1 MVMRHLLL
9 SLLVLAALVIAPLLA
24 GCGESGEE
32 PTPAAGVDGA
42 ALLGLTRD
50 HELQYQVYDSTVTYD
65 PQITHYDTSDLRI
78 TILRGQ
84 NDQARLSLDGIP
96 HDLLTIDPIGV
107 LHSGQIRADVDPAD
121 TIFFYPTPVVM
132 LRALPGGGSWSILS
146 PPYTGSSGE
155 ERRTLLFLNYG
166 YYTVRKYLGRSDVV
180 LPSGS
185 YEAYH
190 CRSALFLDAAAV
202 DTQMVVDEYYS
213 PSVGLVKLE
222 SQAPGRGRR
231 IILIADD

>member
-1 MVMRHLLL
+1 MSHIFRF
-9 SLLVLAALVIAPLLA
+9 LLVVTALALGLLPA
-24 GCGESGEE
+24 GCGDSGEE

-50 HELQYQVYDSTVTYD
+50 HDLQYQVYDSTVTYD
-65 PQITHYDTSDLRI
+65 PQVIHYDTSDLRLAV
-78 TILRGQ
+78 LRGQ
-84 NDQARLSLDGIP
+84 NDQVRLSLDGIP
-96 HDLLTIDPIGV
+96 HDLLTIDPLGV
-107 LHSGQIRADVDPAD
+107 LHSGQIRADVNPND
-121 TIFFYPTPVVM
+121 TVFFYPTPVIM
-132 LRALPGGGSWSILS
+132 PRTLPGGGTWTILS
-146 PPYTGSSGE
+146 PPYTGLSGE

-166 YYTVRKYLGRSDVV
+166 YYTVRKYLGRADVV

-213 PSVGLVKLE
+213 PSVGLVKVDSL
-222 SQAPGRGRR
+222 APGLGRR
-231 IILIADD
+231 VILIADD